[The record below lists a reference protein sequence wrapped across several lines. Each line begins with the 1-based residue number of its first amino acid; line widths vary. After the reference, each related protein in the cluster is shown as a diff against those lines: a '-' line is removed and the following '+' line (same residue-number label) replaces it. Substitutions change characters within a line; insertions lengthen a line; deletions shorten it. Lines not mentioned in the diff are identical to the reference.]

1 MKKTKIPKS
10 DNLNRHVILIRS
22 RFAENLILSY
32 SIHYELLAQL
42 LKETNIFVDHRKP
55 AQL

>member
-42 LKETNIFVDHRKP
+42 LKESNIFVDHRKP